1 MGRLPPQKSNTWIQ
15 KMTRCFLAGEN
26 VLPVRQYLRTFR
38 TYKNRVVGYQAFLNY
53 FGHNHWLSGSVL
65 LQLFD

>member
-1 MGRLPPQKSNTWIQ
+1 MAR
-15 KMTRCFLAGEN
+15 RFLAGEN
-26 VLPVRQYLRTFR
+26 LLPVRQYLRTFR